1 MLTTLKHPGRW
12 LATLFLGLG
21 LAHSGLALAGKSGN
35 HGTVTDVEVRQIEER
50 GEARSSDDNN
60 LTGTA
65 IGAAAGALVGRSV
78 SGKKDKTKGTIIGGI
93 VGGIAGN
100 QVQKQMGDQGGREA
114 DVEYRDLYIVHV
126 RFDDGH
132 RERYE
137 FDEEPDFREGDRV
150 KDKDGRLRRE

>member
-1 MLTTLKHPGRW
+1 MLTTLKRPGPW
-12 LATLFLGLG
+12 LTALLLGLG

-35 HGTVTDVEVRQIEER
+35 HGTVTELELRQIEER
-50 GEARSSDDNN
+50 GESRGDDDNN
-60 LTGTA
+60 MTGTA

-100 QVQKQMGDQGGREA
+100 QVQKQMGDQGGRE
-114 DVEYRDLYIVHV
+114 EIRYRDLYIVHV